1 MKLTNKSIAE
11 YSESFTTEEP
21 EFVRE
26 LVEASKS
33 DLQYI
38 DMLSGRQVGIFLN
51 MLVKISGARRILEV
65 GTFTGYSALMMA
77 GALPG
82 DGELITCELNERYTE
97 ISERFFSKEPY
108 KSKIRQVLGDAQVTI
123 PELSGRFDLIYLD
136 ADKIHYPEYYK
147 LIREKVTEG
156 GLIVVDN
163 TLWGGEVLDP
173 QSEKAKAIHQ
183 LNEMIRDDSGVRQVM
198 LPVRDGLTVVRVEL
212 KM

>member
-1 MKLTNKSIAE
+1 MKLINKSIAE

-21 EFVRE
+21 EIVRE

-38 DMLSGRQVGIFLN
+38 DMLSGRQVGILLN

-65 GTFTGYSALMMA
+65 GSFTGYSALMMA
-77 GALPG
+77 DALPD

-97 ISERFFSKEPY
+97 ISEHFFSKEPY
-108 KSKIRQVLGDAQVTI
+108 KQIISQILGDAQVTI
-123 PELSGRFDLIYLD
+123 PKLTGRFDLIYLD
-136 ADKIHYPEYYK
+136 ADKVHYPEYYQ
-147 LIREKVTEG
+147 LIREKVTKG

-173 QSEKAKAIHQ
+173 HSDKAKAIHK
-183 LNEMIRDDSGVRQVM
+183 LNEMIRDDTGVRQVM
-198 LPVRDGLTVVRVEL
+198 LPVRDGLTVVRVEQ
-212 KM
+212 

>member
-1 MKLTNKSIAE
+1 MKLINKSIAE

-21 EFVRE
+21 EIVRE

-38 DMLSGRQVGIFLN
+38 DMLSGRQVGILLN

-65 GTFTGYSALMMA
+65 GSFTGYSALMMA
-77 GALPG
+77 DALPD

-97 ISERFFSKEPY
+97 ISEHFFSKEPY
-108 KSKIRQVLGDAQVTI
+108 KRKISQILGDAQVTI
-123 PELSGRFDLIYLD
+123 PKLTDRFDLIYLD
-136 ADKIHYPEYYK
+136 ADKVHYPEYYQ
-147 LIREKVTEG
+147 LIREKVMEG

-173 QSEKAKAIHQ
+173 YSDKAKAIHK
-183 LNEMIRDDSGVRQVM
+183 LNEMIRDDDGVRQVM
-198 LPVRDGLTVVRVEL
+198 LPVRDGLTVVRVEQ
-212 KM
+212 